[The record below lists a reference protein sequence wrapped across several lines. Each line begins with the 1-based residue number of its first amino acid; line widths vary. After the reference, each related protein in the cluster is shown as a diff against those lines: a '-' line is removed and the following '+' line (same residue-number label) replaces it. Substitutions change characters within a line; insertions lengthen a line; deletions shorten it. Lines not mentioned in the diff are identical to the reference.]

1 MTSDTI
7 TLSIVIPTLNEE
19 TSLPRLLAQLHSKK
33 SNTTE
38 IIVVDGGSTDQT
50 LTNIVETADLIIK
63 SQPGRAEQMN
73 AGAARAKGRCLWFLH
88 ADSKVDFDFETIITS
103 SLGQHTWGWFDIRI
117 DHRQKIFRMIEFMM
131 NTRSRLTSVA
141 TGDQGLFMLKD
152 IFVQSEGFPK
162 IALMEDVAF
171 AKKLR
176 KLSKPFVSQ
185 HRVRT
190 SARHWI
196 ENGPIQTIVKMW
208 ILRLL
213 FCLKV
218 SPVWLEKLYYKK

>member
-50 LTNIVETADLIIK
+50 LTNIVDTVDLIIK

-117 DHRQKIFRMIEFMM
+117 DNRQKLFRMIEFMM

-218 SPVWLEKLYYKK
+218 SPVWLEKIYYKK